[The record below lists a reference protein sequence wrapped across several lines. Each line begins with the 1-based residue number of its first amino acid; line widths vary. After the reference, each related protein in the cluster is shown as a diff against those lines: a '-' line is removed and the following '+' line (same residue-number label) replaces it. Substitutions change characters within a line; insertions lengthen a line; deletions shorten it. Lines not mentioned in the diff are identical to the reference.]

1 MMALLTED
9 ELAAA
14 LFELQDWGGD
24 SLALRRSYEC
34 PSFPSAITAVDR
46 IAVIAE
52 NLDHH
57 PDIDIRWRTLSFTV
71 STHSAGG
78 VTEQDLDLARQID
91 AVLADL

>member
-1 MMALLTED
+1 MALLTED

-91 AVLADL
+91 GVLADL

>member
-1 MMALLTED
+1 MALLTED

-34 PSFPSAITAVDR
+34 PSFHSAITAVDR

-91 AVLADL
+91 GVLADL

>member
-14 LFELQDWGGD
+14 LFESPDWGGD
-24 SLALRRSYEC
+24 ALALRRAYEC
-34 PSFPSAITAVDR
+34 PSVPSAITAVDR

-52 NLDHH
+52 DVDHH

-78 VTEQDLDLARQID
+78 VTEQDLDLARRID

>member
-1 MMALLTED
+1 MALLTED

-34 PSFPSAITAVDR
+34 PSFPRAITAVDR

-52 NLDHH
+52 DVDHH

-78 VTEQDLDLARQID
+78 VTEQDLDLARRID